1 MASKL
6 KKIINIG
13 LDSDDSLSGGLDQ
26 SNTKLNTDDI
36 INGSSLRYEGGVESD
51 FGLLTDFSRAAPQF
65 PNRFFPSDAGFD
77 SDILTVVRT
86 DANTFINNVGSKKT
100 FATLGGLTPVELGIN
115 VFKSL
120 DSSSSLIDPLNPNA

>member
-1 MASKL
+1 MSFVPPL
-6 KKIINIG
+6 
-13 LDSDDSLSGGLDQ
+13 LSTHAVHRGGAE
-26 SNTKLNTDDI
+26 LNAALI
-36 INGSSLRYEGGVESD
+36 PFVCLESD
-51 FGLLTDFSRAAPQF
+51 FGLLSDFSRAAPQF

-77 SDILTVVRT
+77 SDILTVIRT

-100 FATLGGLTPVELGIN
+100 FGTLGGLTPVELGIN